1 VLEFMKMFAFKLPA
15 AALIGQMQ
23 LTIRVVINDITK
35 KNTYFISIK
44 KLNLRNYNTTNVTFE
59 SYIRIG

>member
-1 VLEFMKMFAFKLPA
+1 MKMFAFKLPA

-35 KNTYFISIK
+35 KYLFHFNQ
-44 KLNLRNYNTTNVTFE
+44 RN
-59 SYIRIG
+59 

>member
-1 VLEFMKMFAFKLPA
+1 MKMFAFKLPA

-59 SYIRIG
+59 S